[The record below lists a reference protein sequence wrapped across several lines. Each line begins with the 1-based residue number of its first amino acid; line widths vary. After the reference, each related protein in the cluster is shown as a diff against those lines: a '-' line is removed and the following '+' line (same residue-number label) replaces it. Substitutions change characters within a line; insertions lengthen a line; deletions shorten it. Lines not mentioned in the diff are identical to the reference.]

1 MEMTNKAEICWQKR
15 IYCKFTNCFHNIC
28 KFIDY
33 RTGMASNE
41 LPLPLEAY
49 WHSLEDV
56 LTSYVR
62 HDDHKF
68 DYIDNKAVR
77 KHIFADKIRYI
88 GKESNN
94 LDETLIFGIDNG
106 SYLEY
111 VNLEEFREWLLALKP
126 KDVKDNGI
134 SERTLYKIK
143 FKIKQ
148 GKQLNSKTK
157 IVKILIELFEQHMR
171 RD

>member
-1 MEMTNKAEICWQKR
+1 
-15 IYCKFTNCFHNIC
+15 
-28 KFIDY
+28 
-33 RTGMASNE
+33 
-41 LPLPLEAY
+41 LPSIAY
-49 WHSLEDV
+49 WHSLESI

-94 LDETLIFGIDNG
+94 LDETLVFGIDNG

-111 VNLEEFREWLLALKP
+111 VNLEEFREWVLLLKP
-126 KDVKDNGI
+126 KDVRDNGI
-134 SERTLYKIK
+134 SERGLQRT
-143 FKIKQ
+143 
-148 GKQLNSKTK
+148 
-157 IVKILIELFEQHMR
+157 
-171 RD
+171 

>member
-1 MEMTNKAEICWQKR
+1 MPSI
-15 IYCKFTNCFHNIC
+15 
-28 KFIDY
+28 
-33 RTGMASNE
+33 
-41 LPLPLEAY
+41 AY
-49 WHSLEDV
+49 WHSLESI

-94 LDETLIFGIDNG
+94 LDESQVMGIKDD

-148 GKQLNSKTK
+148 GKRLNPKTK

>member
-1 MEMTNKAEICWQKR
+1 MTNKAEICWQKR

-41 LPLPLEAY
+41 LPLPSTAY
-49 WHSLEDV
+49 WHSLESV

-62 HDDHKF
+62 HDDYKF

-77 KHIFADKIRYI
+77 KHIFADRIRYI

-94 LDETLIFGIDNG
+94 LDESLVFGIDDN

-111 VNLEEFREWLLALKP
+111 ANPEAVQLPEAYKSGDDKRLPGIPLK
-126 KDVKDNGI
+126 I
-134 SERTLYKIK
+134 
-143 FKIKQ
+143 
-148 GKQLNSKTK
+148 
-157 IVKILIELFEQHMR
+157 ILSQS
-171 RD
+171 

>member
-1 MEMTNKAEICWQKR
+1 
-15 IYCKFTNCFHNIC
+15 
-28 KFIDY
+28 
-33 RTGMASNE
+33 
-41 LPLPLEAY
+41 LPSIAY
-49 WHSLEDV
+49 WHSLESI

-62 HDDHKF
+62 HDYHKF

-94 LDETLIFGIDNG
+94 LDESQVMGIKDD